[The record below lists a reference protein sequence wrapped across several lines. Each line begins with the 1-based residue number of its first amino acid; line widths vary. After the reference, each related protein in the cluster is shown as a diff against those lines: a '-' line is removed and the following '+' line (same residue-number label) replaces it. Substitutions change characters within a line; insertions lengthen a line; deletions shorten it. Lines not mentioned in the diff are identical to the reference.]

1 MRTSLKDIAEKLK
14 LSKATISWTL
24 SGKGDEKGISLVTQ
38 EKVFQC
44 AKELNYQVYIEDI
57 LKLSV

>member
-24 SGKGDEKGISLVTQ
+24 SGKGDEKGISLATQ
-38 EKVFQC
+38 EGF
-44 AKELNYQVYIEDI
+44 
-57 LKLSV
+57 SVC